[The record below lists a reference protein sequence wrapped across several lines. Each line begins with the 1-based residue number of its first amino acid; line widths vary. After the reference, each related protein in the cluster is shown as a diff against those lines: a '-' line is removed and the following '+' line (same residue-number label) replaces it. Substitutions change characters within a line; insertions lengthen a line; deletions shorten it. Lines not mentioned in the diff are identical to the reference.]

1 MSIKKKI
8 IAMDNYMSIN
18 LITLMKLTNFLK
30 DKQQNSQ
37 SLALLNQNR

>member
-8 IAMDNYMSIN
+8 NTMNNYMSIN

-30 DKQQNSQ
+30 DKQQNSH
-37 SLALLNQNR
+37 SLLPS